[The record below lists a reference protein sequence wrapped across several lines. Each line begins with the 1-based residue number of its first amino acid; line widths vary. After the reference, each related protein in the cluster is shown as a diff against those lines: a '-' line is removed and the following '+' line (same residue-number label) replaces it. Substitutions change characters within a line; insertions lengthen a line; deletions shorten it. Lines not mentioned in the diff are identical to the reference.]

1 MVSFQEL
8 LPELEAA
15 LRRLCGS
22 QGMAKWLFQ
31 AEAELFLG
39 GRSWMPTGPGLRHPS
54 QCLTFGRAI
63 RMP

>member
-22 QGMAKWLFQ
+22 QGMAKWH
-31 AEAELFLG
+31 
-39 GRSWMPTGPGLRHPS
+39 SKLRPNYSLADAAGCRLDRAFGIHPS
-54 QCLTFGRAI
+54 A
-63 RMP
+63 